1 MNELTKQAEPAVT
14 KLLKAE
20 DDQLYE
26 QLGIRARGM
35 AIDPATAGSFDSSV
49 TYDAAQMG
57 LKDDVREFGKRL
69 FRRWNKEAHQLVCGG
84 GEGESKD
91 RDDLLKAFGVSESM
105 VAATMAALLVSS
117 LGVAPA
123 IAAVIAALAVRRFF
137 KPGYEEFCAV
147 WAKHVEE
154 AGA

>member
-1 MNELTKQAEPAVT
+1 MNELTRQAEPAVA
-14 KLLKAE
+14 KLLNAE

-26 QLGIRARGM
+26 QLGIRSRGM

-49 TYDAAQMG
+49 TYDAAHMG
-57 LKDDVREFGKRL
+57 LKDDLKEFGKRL
-69 FRRWNKEAHQLVCGG
+69 FQRWNKEAHQLACGG
-84 GEGESKD
+84 DADSKD
-91 RDDLLKAFGVSESM
+91 REDLLKAFGVSESM
-105 VAATMAALLVSS
+105 VAATMAAMMVSS

-147 WAKHVEE
+147 WAKHIKEP
-154 AGA
+154 GT